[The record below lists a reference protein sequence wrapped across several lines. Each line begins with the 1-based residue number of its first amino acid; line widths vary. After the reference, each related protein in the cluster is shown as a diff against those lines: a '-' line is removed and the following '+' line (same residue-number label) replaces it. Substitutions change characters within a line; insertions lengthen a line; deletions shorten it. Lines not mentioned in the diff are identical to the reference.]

1 MSSLTKSVS
10 ILMGSESDREIAKK
24 AEAVLD
30 KLGVPYETRVLSS
43 HRNHKE
49 LDRYVETSKSDVF
62 ITIAGLSAALP
73 GFVASLTTKPV
84 VGVPVSGK
92 LNLDS
97 ILSIVQL
104 PSGVPVG
111 TVGLDNGTN
120 AALLAAE
127 ILAVSDPEISKRLA
141 QYRSGNL

>member
-1 MSSLTKSVS
+1 MPRTVS

-24 AEAVLD
+24 TENILD
-30 KLGVPYETRVLSS
+30 KLDIPYETKVISS
-43 HRNHKE
+43 HRHHKE
-49 LDRYVETSKSDVF
+49 LDNYLENSKADIF

-73 GFVASLTTKPV
+73 GHVAALSNKPV
-84 VGVPVSGK
+84 IGVPVSGK
-92 LNLDS
+92 VNLDS
-97 ILSIVQL
+97 ILAMVQL

-127 ILAVSDPEISKRLA
+127 ILALSDPEVEKKLIR
-141 QYRSGNL
+141 YRSGTI

>member
-1 MSSLTKSVS
+1 
-10 ILMGSESDREIAKK
+10 MGSETDREIAKK

-30 KLGVPYETRVLSS
+30 KLGVPYETKVLSS

-49 LDRYVETSKSDVF
+49 LDKYVESSKSDVF

-111 TVGLDNGTN
+111 TVGLDNGIN

-127 ILAVSDPEISKRLA
+127 ILAISDPEISRRLV
-141 QYRSGNL
+141 QYRTGNL

>member
-1 MSSLTKSVS
+1 MPRSVC

-24 AEAVLD
+24 AETVLE
-30 KLGVPYETRVLSS
+30 KFGIPFETKVLSS

-49 LDRYVETSKSDVF
+49 LDFFLEGSKADVF
-62 ITIAGLSAALP
+62 IAIAGLSAALP
-73 GFVASLTTKPV
+73 GFVASVTTKPV

-120 AALLAAE
+120 AGLLAVE
-127 ILAVSDPEISKRLA
+127 ILGVAEPELSKKLV
-141 QYRSGNL
+141 QYRAGKL

>member
-1 MSSLTKSVS
+1 MTKSVS

-24 AEAVLD
+24 AEAILD
-30 KLGVPYETRVLSS
+30 KLGVPYETNVLSS

-49 LDRYVETSKSDVF
+49 LDTYVETSKADIF

-73 GFVASLTTKPV
+73 GFVASLTMKPV
-84 VGVPVSGK
+84 IGVPVSGK

-97 ILSIVQL
+97 ILAIVQL

-120 AALLAAE
+120 AGLLAAQ
-127 ILAVSDPEISKRLA
+127 ILALSDLEISKKLTL
-141 QYRSGNL
+141 YRSGQL

>member
-1 MSSLTKSVS
+1 MTKNVS

-24 AEAVLD
+24 AETVLE
-30 KLGVPYETRVLSS
+30 KLGIPFETRVLSS
-43 HRNHKE
+43 HRNHEE
-49 LDRYVETSKSDVF
+49 LDKYVEASKSDVF

-73 GFVASLTTKPV
+73 GFVASLTNKPV
-84 VGVPVSGK
+84 IGVPVSGK

-120 AALLAAE
+120 AAILAAE
-127 ILAVSDPEISKRLA
+127 ILAISDPDLA
-141 QYRSGNL
+141 RNLQHYRGGKA

>member
-1 MSSLTKSVS
+1 MPRSVC
-10 ILMGSESDREIAKK
+10 IVMGSESDREIAKK
-24 AEAVLD
+24 AETVLE
-30 KLGVPYETRVLSS
+30 KFGVAFEMKVLSS

-49 LDRYVETSKSDVF
+49 LDAFLEGSRADVF
-62 ITIAGLSAALP
+62 IAIAGLSAALP
-73 GFVASLTTKPV
+73 GFVASVTTKPV

-127 ILAVSDPEISKRLA
+127 ILALSDSELA
-141 QYRSGNL
+141 KSLQQYRGGRA

>member
-1 MSSLTKSVS
+1 MLRSVC

-24 AEAVLD
+24 AETVLE
-30 KLGVPYETRVLSS
+30 KFGVEFETKVMSS

-49 LDRYVETSKSDVF
+49 LDAFLEGSRADVF
-62 ITIAGLSAALP
+62 IAIAGLSAALP
-73 GFVASLTTKPV
+73 GFVASVTTKPV

-120 AALLAAE
+120 AGLLAVE
-127 ILAVSDPEISKRLA
+127 ILGVAEPELSKKLV
-141 QYRSGNL
+141 QYKAGKL

>member
-1 MSSLTKSVS
+1 LTKNVS

-24 AEAVLD
+24 AEAILE
-30 KLGVPYETRVLSS
+30 KFGIPFETKVFSS

-49 LDRYVETSKSDVF
+49 LDEYLEGSRSDVY
-62 ITIAGLSAALP
+62 IAIAGLSAALP
-73 GFVASLTTKPV
+73 GFVASLTNKPV
-84 VGVPVSGK
+84 IGVPVSGK

-104 PSGVPVG
+104 PTGVPVG

-127 ILAVSDPEISKRLA
+127 ILALSDSELA
-141 QYRSGNL
+141 KSIQQYREGRV

>member
-1 MSSLTKSVS
+1 MTRSVS

-24 AEAVLD
+24 AETVFE
-30 KLGVPYETRVLSS
+30 KLGIPFETKVLSS

-49 LDRYVETSKSDVF
+49 LDKYVETSKSDVF
-62 ITIAGLSAALP
+62 IAIAGLSAALP
-73 GFVASLTTKPV
+73 GFVASLTNKPV
-84 VGVPVSGK
+84 IGVPVSGK

-127 ILAVSDPEISKRLA
+127 ILALSDSELA
-141 QYRSGNL
+141 KNLQQYRGGRA

>member
-1 MSSLTKSVS
+1 MPRTVS

-24 AEAVLD
+24 AETILE
-30 KLGVPYETRVLSS
+30 KLGIPFETKVLSS
-43 HRNHKE
+43 HRNHKD
-49 LDRYVETSKSDVF
+49 LDKYVESSKSDVF
-62 ITIAGLSAALP
+62 IAIAGLSAALP
-73 GFVASLTTKPV
+73 GFVASISAKPV
-84 VGVPVSGK
+84 IGVPVSGK

-120 AALLAAE
+120 AGLLAAE
-127 ILAVSDPEISKRLA
+127 ILAISDAEVSKKIVL
-141 QYRSGNL
+141 YRAGKL

>member
-1 MSSLTKSVS
+1 
-10 ILMGSESDREIAKK
+10 MGSESDREIAKK
-24 AEAVLD
+24 AETILG
-30 KLGVPYETRVLSS
+30 KLGVPYETKVLSS

-49 LDRYVETSKSDVF
+49 LDKYVETSKADVF

-73 GFVASLTTKPV
+73 GFVASLSLKPV
-84 VGVPVSGK
+84 IGVPVSGK

-111 TVGLDNGTN
+111 TVGLDNGAN

-127 ILAVSDPEISKRLA
+127 ILGLSDTELA
-141 QYRSGNL
+141 KNLQQYRSGRA

>member
-1 MSSLTKSVS
+1 MARTVS

-24 AEAVLD
+24 AEAVLQ
-30 KLGVPYETRVLSS
+30 KLGIPYETRVLSS
-43 HRNHKE
+43 HRDHKE
-49 LDRYVETSKSDVF
+49 LDKYVESSKADVF
-62 ITIAGLSAALP
+62 IAIAGLSAALP
-73 GFVASLTTKPV
+73 GFVASLSTKPV
-84 VGVPVSGK
+84 IGVPVSGK

-120 AALLAAE
+120 AALLAAR
-127 ILAVSDPEISKRLA
+127 ILAISEPEVAKKLQ
-141 QYRSGNL
+141 QYRSGAL

>member
-1 MSSLTKSVS
+1 
-10 ILMGSESDREIAKK
+10 MGSESDREIAKK
-24 AEAVLD
+24 AETVLE
-30 KLGVPYETRVLSS
+30 KFGVEFETKVMSS

-49 LDRYVETSKSDVF
+49 LDAFLEGSRADVF
-62 ITIAGLSAALP
+62 IAIAGLSAALP
-73 GFVASLTTKPV
+73 GFVASVTTKPV

-120 AALLAAE
+120 AGLLAVE
-127 ILAVSDPEISKRLA
+127 ILGVAEPELSKKLV
-141 QYRSGNL
+141 QYRAGKL

>member
-1 MSSLTKSVS
+1 MLRSVC

-24 AEAVLD
+24 AETVLE
-30 KLGVPYETRVLSS
+30 KFGVEFETKVMSS

-49 LDRYVETSKSDVF
+49 LDAFLEGSRADVF
-62 ITIAGLSAALP
+62 IAIAGLSAALP
-73 GFVASLTTKPV
+73 GFVASVTTKPV

-120 AALLAAE
+120 AGLLAVE
-127 ILAVSDPEISKRLA
+127 ILGVAEPELSKKLVH
-141 QYRSGNL
+141 YRAGKL

>member
-1 MSSLTKSVS
+1 MTRNVS
-10 ILMGSESDREIAKK
+10 ILMGSESDREVAKK
-24 AEAVLD
+24 AEAILE
-30 KLGVPYETRVLSS
+30 KLGIPFETRVLSS

-49 LDRYVETSKSDVF
+49 LDKYVEASKSDVF
-62 ITIAGLSAALP
+62 IAIAGLSAALP
-73 GFVASLTTKPV
+73 GFVASLTNKPV
-84 VGVPVSGK
+84 IGVPVSGK
-92 LNLDS
+92 LSLDS

-127 ILAVSDPEISKRLA
+127 ILAVSDTELA
-141 QYRSGNL
+141 KNIQNFRSGRA

>member
-1 MSSLTKSVS
+1 MPRSVS

-24 AEAVLD
+24 AETILE
-30 KLGVPYETRVLSS
+30 KFGIPFETRVLSS

-49 LDRYVETSKSDVF
+49 LDQYLENSRADVF
-62 ITIAGLSAALP
+62 IAIAGLSAALP
-73 GFVASLTTKPV
+73 GFVASVSTRPV
-84 VGVPVSGK
+84 IGVPVSGK

-120 AALLAAE
+120 AGLLAAQ
-127 ILAVSDPEISKRLA
+127 IIALSDLEISKKLT
-141 QYRSGNL
+141 QYRSGQL

>member
-1 MSSLTKSVS
+1 MT
-10 ILMGSESDREIAKK
+10 
-24 AEAVLD
+24 
-30 KLGVPYETRVLSS
+30 
-43 HRNHKE
+43 N
-49 LDRYVETSKSDVF
+49 
-62 ITIAGLSAALP
+62 
-73 GFVASLTTKPV
+73 KPV
-84 VGVPVSGK
+84 IGVPVSGK

-127 ILAVSDPEISKRLA
+127 ILALSDSELA
-141 QYRSGNL
+141 KSLQQYRGGRA